1 LQAKGGNT
9 EMELLLTESEMQ
21 LQNVRDMHGIKK
33 AAVLQQLHQLAR
45 QTENV
50 VLFPRLLK

>member
-1 LQAKGGNT
+1 
-9 EMELLLTESEMQ
+9 MELLLTESEMQ
-21 LQNVRDMHGIKK
+21 LQDVRDMYRIKK

-50 VLFPRLLK
+50 VLFPRFLK